1 MTDSNPPKAMPGVSL
16 RVLNKVDGPI
26 AGYETVMVELEIP
39 AGTFVGRHSHPG
51 IESTYIIGGS
61 GELTVDGR
69 DGRLLKPGDAFQ
81 VSAGT
86 VHSVKIGDRDAKACS
101 VLVVEKGKPLV
112 APAP

>member
-1 MTDSNPPKAMPGVSL
+1 MTDSNPPKAIAGVSL

-26 AGYETVMVELEIP
+26 EGYETVVVELQIP

-61 GELTVDGR
+61 GELSVDGQ
-69 DGRLLKPGDAFQ
+69 DGRLLQSGDAFQ
-81 VSAGT
+81 VSAGK
-86 VHSVKIGDRDAKACS
+86 VHSVKIGDKEAKACS

>member
-26 AGYETVMVELEIP
+26 EGYETVMVEIQIP
-39 AGTFVGRHSHPG
+39 AGTLVGRHSHPG

-61 GELTVDGR
+61 GELTVDGQ
-69 DGRLLKPGDAFQ
+69 DGRLLQPGDAFQ

-86 VHSVKIGDRDAKACS
+86 VHRVKIGDKDAKACS